1 MNTMSN
7 TARILICAGILA
19 AAALLTVVVSY
30 VTAANYGNKSE
41 NEIVA
46 TWEDNENILSQYT
59 NKIGEMAQV
68 PTMQRDDLK
77 EVFTAAM
84 NGRYGEDGSGA
95 VFQWLQEQNP
105 QLNNALYTNLQTAM
119 EAGRDDFAAGQRAL
133 IDQKRSYNTSLG
145 TVWRGFWL
153 KQAGYPKIK
162 LSDYKAIT
170 NTYAD
175 DAFETGIE
183 DGVTLRKE

>member
-1 MNTMSN
+1 M
-7 TARILICAGILA
+7 TANIRFVICAAILVG
-19 AAALLTVVVSY
+19 AALLTAVVSY
-30 VTAANYGNKSE
+30 VSAANYGNSAE
-41 NEIVA
+41 NGIVA
-46 TWEDNENILSQYT
+46 QWEDNENILSQYT
-59 NKIGEMAQV
+59 NSIGEMAQV
-68 PTMQRDDLK
+68 PAMQRDDLK
-77 EVFTAAM
+77 EVYTEAM
-84 NGRYGEDGSGA
+84 TGRYGEDGSKA

-119 EAGRDDFAAGQRAL
+119 EAGRKDFADGQRNL
-133 IDQKRSYNTSLG
+133 IDQKRSYNTALG

-175 DAFETGIE
+175 GAFEKGVE
-183 DGVTLRKE
+183 DGVTLRKD